1 MLLTVPFVLFS
12 LFLFM
17 LYLFSQSFCTTSMY
31 EADKKRITDKFRRQ
45 VWILDKK
52 FCLWEGKTLLEK
64 KCLLTKGAYSCCCL
78 VSEQSGLQ
86 LANRAAQSGLTKD
99 AESVSFL
106 VRCPDTDGS
115 CREQG
120 CCCIYWK
127 IQDILSGSGLS
138 ECWSRGLSS
147 WPVHSRAW
155 ELGVDHVPSI
165 DTVALAP
172 GKTNYSFG
180 GQKGAK
186 LLELK

>member
-138 ECWSRGLSS
+138 EC
-147 WPVHSRAW
+147 
-155 ELGVDHVPSI
+155 
-165 DTVALAP
+165 
-172 GKTNYSFG
+172 
-180 GQKGAK
+180 
-186 LLELK
+186 